1 MAMLKRIVT
10 APLYAL
16 AAVVVLLE
24 DWLWDDLQAFAA
36 ALGRLPVFR
45 QAEAFIV
52 RLPPAGALLLFIV
65 PSVLLVPVKLAA
77 LWFISTGHA
86 AVGVATI
93 VLAKLAGTALVA
105 RLFKLT
111 KPKLL
116 QFSWFEM
123 LYRHLT
129 AFKKRIYDRVK
140 STATYQKLHA
150 FRLNLRE
157 AWQKFKKRRQS
168 WLRRRWRALRR
179 LWRQKRN
186 AP

>member
-1 MAMLKRIVT
+1 MQLLKRIVT
-10 APLYAL
+10 APLYAF

-36 ALGRLPVFR
+36 ALGRVPVFR
-45 QAEAFIV
+45 QAEALIIS
-52 RLPPAGALLLFIV
+52 LPPTGALLLFLV

-86 AVGVATI
+86 VVGVTTI

-116 QFSWFEM
+116 QFSWFET
-123 LYRHLT
+123 LYRHIT
-129 AFKKRIYDRVK
+129 HFKMRIYDRVK
-140 STATYQKLHA
+140 STAVYQKLHGL
-150 FRLNLRE
+150 RLAIR
-157 AWQKFKKRRQS
+157 ASWQKFKQRRKS

-179 LWRQKRN
+179 LWRQKRRS
-186 AP
+186 